1 MYFIIAPDCPSIFPS
16 GVMRN
21 GICPSGDLPAKINE
35 VKKKKGYSFENNVQW
50 NPVNMI
56 TNGSKRF
63 GRINRV
69 PLLSGQALKLGR

>member
-35 VKKKKGYSFENNVQW
+35 VKKKKVIPLKIMYSG
-50 NPVNMI
+50 
-56 TNGSKRF
+56 T
-63 GRINRV
+63 
-69 PLLSGQALKLGR
+69 LLI